1 MQFTIISAYFFFI
14 KLNFFLFLLD
24 LILIMN
30 LCKIIYTVVSAALAQ
45 RSFCALYYNCFQCK
59 NFMNLFLFYFLFLS
73 FDSLMMSQLEIN
85 SICLLRISFK

>member
-30 LCKIIYTVVSAALAQ
+30 LCKILYTVVSAALAQ
-45 RSFCALYYNCFQCK
+45 RSFYIK
-59 NFMNLFLFYFLFLS
+59 NHFFLRFIL
-73 FDSLMMSQLEIN
+73 
-85 SICLLRISFK
+85 